1 MTLSGK
7 IARTTAPPVT
17 SYVKTR
23 GRTHQWKCVY
33 DPTTSKVFFENFFRT
48 IDVSEGGF
56 PFGTIFENVKTGK
69 RITQR

>member
-17 SYVKTR
+17 SHDKTR

-33 DPTTSKVFFENFFRT
+33 DPTASKVFFGNFFRT

-56 PFGTIFENVKTGK
+56 PFGTVFENIKTGK